1 MHFFFYSCEDRMT
14 RAFPVGPMGRFF
26 GAAACAILL
35 SACATPQP
43 VVPAKPAVPT
53 MDELLSKAGEA
64 SSAGRKEEAVTLW
77 KQAAAAYP
85 ADKAPWAN
93 IAQARYDAGQYGDAI
108 VSAQEVLVRDP
119 SDRLANS
126 IIAVSG
132 LRLST
137 RALADLSRQNNLSS
151 SVKTESQEL
160 AKLLRESLGEREL
173 ISKTIV
179 TPNAGSQG
187 AGTRVGGRGG
197 KQPAKGSK
205 AAANADSS
213 SGADPFG
220 ALKK

>member
-1 MHFFFYSCEDRMT
+1 MT

-160 AKLLRESLGEREL
+160 AKLLRESLGEQQILVRKEVA
-173 ISKTIV
+173 TQ
-179 TPNAGSQG
+179 GSQAG
-187 AGTRVGGRGG
+187 AGTRGGNRGSVKAGRGV
-197 KQPAKGSK
+197 K
-205 AAANADSS
+205 ATTSDSS